1 VRCAA
6 ALLPLVLAA
15 CAAQPPGPAISPV
28 PPASRAATVPG
39 GLKLADPGF
48 ESEMPAARNCP
59 LQWTCQV
66 HVDPKSFRITTDRND
81 AAGGGQSLLIEKVG
95 PEPWA
100 TVLQSVPAGEALGK
114 RIRFTLAVRMEGVAG
129 RGAGPWI
136 LLRGPSGVIEH
147 KETLSTGSSGWRKV
161 AVEVDV
167 PPQTERIEVGAIL
180 EADGRLWVD
189 DAFLEILPAA
199 GGR

>member
-1 VRCAA
+1 MRCAV
-6 ALLPLVLAA
+6 ALLSLVLAA
-15 CAAQPPGPAISPV
+15 CASQPPGPAISPAA
-28 PPASRAATVPG
+28 PASRAATVPG
-39 GLKLADPGF
+39 GLRLADPGF
-48 ESEMPAARNCP
+48 ESEIPAARNCP

-66 HVDPKSFRITTDRND
+66 HVDPKSFRIATDAID
-81 AAGGGQSLLIEKVG
+81 AAAGRQSLLIEKVG
-95 PEPWA
+95 PEPWV
-100 TVLQSVPAGEALGK
+100 TVQQSLAAREALGK
-114 RIRFTLAVRMEGVAG
+114 RIRFTLDVRMAGVAG

-147 KETLSTGSSGWRKV
+147 KETLSTGTSGWRKV